1 MITVYRFEYPA
12 QFRNPFCK
20 GTVEDLNEPEGK
32 NNVRHKE
39 QQYDGKFVPD
49 ACKKTVLYRLYINR
63 KIRTIQTDGMFI
75 GFSYCCVIQPLKLA
89 AVAAVLSIG
98 KKDPISF
105 TDQNLIIIVH
115 VFNGAHHT
123 AIIKLDF

>member
-1 MITVYRFEYPA
+1 MLTVHRFEYPA
-12 QFRNPFCK
+12 QFCNPFCK
-20 GTVEDLNEPEGK
+20 GTVEYLNEPERK
-32 NNVRHKE
+32 NNICRKE

-49 ACKKTVLYRLYINR
+49 ACKKTVLYRLYING
-63 KIRTIQTDGMFI
+63 KFRTIQTDSMFI
-75 GFSYCCVIQPLKLA
+75 GFSHCCVIQPLKLT

-123 AIIKLDF
+123 AVIKLDF